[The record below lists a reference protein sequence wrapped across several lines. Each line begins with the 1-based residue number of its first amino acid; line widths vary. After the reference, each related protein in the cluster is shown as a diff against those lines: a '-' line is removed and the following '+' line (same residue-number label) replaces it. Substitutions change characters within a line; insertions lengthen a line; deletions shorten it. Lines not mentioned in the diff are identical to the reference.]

1 MVITFRRRVRTGT
14 HACGGLETGPMKVLI
29 AYPDCLSERLHT
41 EDVRVPPLGV
51 YYIAAM
57 LRAQGIP
64 AEILNAHGMRQAPE
78 ALRERLAAEAPDL
91 LGISVLQANRWG
103 GIEMARLAKALRPET
118 ITVFGGIGAT
128 TLWEHFL
135 RHFPEVDF
143 VVTGEG
149 EQAFLEIAQAL
160 GRGQPEA
167 IQVIPGVAWRR
178 DGRPVRNPG
187 PPPVE
192 DLDGLPDPALY
203 FPFQHVALSR
213 GCPSACRFCGSPGF
227 WGRKVRFHS
236 PGYFVDQLERLA
248 RRGVR
253 FFYVCDDTFTLKG
266 RVVREVCRRIIDQG
280 LAISWA
286 AISRVDAVDRDKLIW
301 MRRAGCI
308 QVSFGVESGDPH
320 IRAYLGKTMDEETIA
335 EAFHLTARCGILPRA
350 YLIYGCPGETDAT
363 VERNLALLR
372 RIRPLSAIFY
382 VLTLFPGTRLY
393 EDYRRRAGVTDD
405 IWLDPVEDILYCQT
419 DPRLPAAKV
428 LDWGRRLRE
437 GYHRMLPEIVA
448 ALELEAQPE
457 LRPHH
462 ADFLSRLGMTF
473 QQGDYARVPEIPG
486 KARLA
491 ETLHRRAL
499 EYHPHPRAYLG
510 LALLHQQR
518 RDFAAADAVM
528 AEGLGH
534 FANDE
539 ALHLCQALGRMNQ
552 GDFAGALA
560 LLEPLGD
567 SPQALAY
574 IGECLGALGQH
585 QRAEAVRR
593 RLRSP

>member
-1 MVITFRRRVRTGT
+1 
-14 HACGGLETGPMKVLI
+14 MKVLI
-29 AYPDCLSERLHT
+29 AYPACLEERLHT

-51 YYIAAM
+51 YYVAAM
-57 LRAQGIP
+57 LRAHGIP
-64 AEILNAHGMRQAPE
+64 AAILDAHDLRHHPD

-103 GIEMARLAKALRPET
+103 GIALARLAKALRPGT
-118 ITVFGGIGAT
+118 LTVFGGVGAT

-149 EQAFLEIAQAL
+149 EETFLEMAQAL
-160 GRGQPEA
+160 ERGHPEA
-167 IQVIPGVAWRR
+167 IPAIPGVAWRR
-178 DGRPVRNPG
+178 DGRPVRNPDR
-187 PPPVE
+187 PPVE
-192 DLDGLPDPALY
+192 DLDRLPDPARY

-227 WGRKVRFHS
+227 WGRRVRFHS

-248 RRGVR
+248 RRGVT
-253 FFYVCDDTFTLKG
+253 FFYVSDDTFTLKG
-266 RVVREVCRRIIDQG
+266 RVVREVCRGIIDRG

-286 AISRVDAVDRDKLIW
+286 AISRVDAVDRDKLTW

-308 QVSFGVESGDPH
+308 QLSYGVESADPR
-320 IRAYLGKTMDEETIA
+320 IRAFLGKRLDEEAIA
-335 EAFHLTARCGILPRA
+335 EAFHLTAGCGILPRA

-363 VERNLALLR
+363 VDRNLALLR
-372 RIRPLSAIFY
+372 RIRPLAAIFY
-382 VLTLFPGTRLY
+382 MLTLFPGTRLY
-393 EDYRRRAGVTDD
+393 DEFRRRTGVSDD
-405 IWLDPVEDILYCQT
+405 IWLQPVEDLPYCQT
-419 DPRLPAAKV
+419 DPRLPPETV
-428 LDWGRRLRE
+428 LEWGRRLRE
-437 GYHRMLPEIVA
+437 GYHRMLPDIVA
-448 ALELEAQPE
+448 DLELEALPE

-473 QQGDYARVPEIPG
+473 QQGDYARVAEIPG

-499 EYHPHPRAYLG
+499 DYHPHPRAYLG

-518 RDFAAADAVM
+518 RDFAAADAVL
-528 AEGLGH
+528 ADGLRQFGG
-534 FANDE
+534 DE
-539 ALHLCQALGRMNQ
+539 ALNLCQAVGRMNQ

-560 LLEPLGD
+560 LLEPLAH
-567 SPQALAY
+567 SPQALACM
-574 IGECLGALGQH
+574 GECLEALGRH
-585 QRAEAVRR
+585 GRAEAVRQ
-593 RLRSP
+593 RLRSR